1 MRTVS
6 MIALSSVMFILHIM
20 LAPVLEIFT
29 AKIDFIMISVLMLA
43 LFSEKWYPPLLCAV
57 YSGLAVDILTQGE
70 TYINTGIY
78 MFFGLALGILVMLFK
93 NNGFVFSGI
102 SAFACVG
109 LKHLI
114 FVFLLYIM
122 RLSENLTFGTFLYGL
137 PSALYTG
144 VITLGIYF
152 VYKWIFSL
160 PFMKEKTEDDGKY
173 IL

>member
-6 MIALSSVMFILHIM
+6 MIVLSSVMFILHIM

-57 YSGLAVDILTQGE
+57 YSGLAVDITTQAG

-78 MFFGLALGILVMLFK
+78 LFFGLTLGILVMFFK
-93 NNGFVFSGI
+93 NKGFILSGL
-102 SAFACVG
+102 ATFMCVA

-122 RLSENLTFGTFLYGL
+122 QLSQNLSFGTFMFGL

-144 VITLGIYF
+144 IVALGIYF
-152 VYKWIFSL
+152 GYNWIFAL
-160 PFMKEKTEDDGKY
+160 PFMKEKTEDDGKF
-173 IL
+173 II

>member
-43 LFSEKWYPPLLCAV
+43 LFSQKWYPPLICAV
-57 YSGLAVDILTQGE
+57 YSGLAVDITTQAG
-70 TYINTGIY
+70 TYINTGMY
-78 MFFGLALGILVMLFK
+78 LFFGLTLGLLVMFFN
-93 NNGFVFSGI
+93 NNGFVLSGLL
-102 SAFACVG
+102 SFACVAI
-109 LKHLI
+109 KHLI

-122 RLSENLTFGTFLYGL
+122 RLSQTLTFTTFLYGL

-144 VITLGIYF
+144 IVAIGVFFLYR
-152 VYKWIFSL
+152 WIFLL

>member
-43 LFSEKWYPPLLCAV
+43 LFSQKWYPPLICAV
-57 YSGLAVDILTQGE
+57 YSGLAVDITTQTG

-78 MFFGLALGILVMLFK
+78 LFFGIALGLLVMFFN
-93 NNGFVFSGI
+93 NNGFVLSGLL
-102 SAFACVG
+102 SFACVSV
-109 LKHLI
+109 KHLV

-122 RLSENLTFGTFLYGL
+122 RLSQNLTFGTFLYGL

-144 VITLGIYF
+144 VVTTGVFFL
-152 VYKWIFSL
+152 YKWIFLL

>member
-20 LAPVLEIFT
+20 LAPALEIFT

-43 LFSEKWYPPLLCAV
+43 LFTKKWYPSLICAV
-57 YSGLAVDILTQGE
+57 YSGLAVDITTQAG
-70 TYINTGIY
+70 TYINTGVY
-78 MFFGLALGILVMLFK
+78 LFLGLALGVFVTFFYS
-93 NNGFVFSGI
+93 NGFVLSGLI
-102 SAFACVG
+102 SFTCVSF
-109 LKHLI
+109 KHLI

-122 RLSENLTFGTFLYGL
+122 RLSQNLSFITFLYGL

-144 VITLGIYF
+144 VITLGIF
-152 VYKWIFSL
+152 FLYKWIFSL

>member
-6 MIALSSVMFILHIM
+6 MIVLSFIMFILHIV
-20 LAPVLEIFT
+20 LAPAIEIFT
-29 AKIDFIMISVLMLA
+29 AKIDFIMILILMIA
-43 LFSEKWYPPLLCAV
+43 LFTQKWYPPLICAV
-57 YSGLAVDILTQGE
+57 YSGLAVDITTQAS
-70 TYINTGIY
+70 TYVNTGIY
-78 MFFGLALGILVMLFK
+78 LFFGLAIGLFVMFFR
-93 NNGFVFSGI
+93 NNTVAISGI
-102 SAFACVG
+102 SAFTCVA

-122 RLSENLTFGTFLYGL
+122 RFSQNLTFGTFLYGL

-144 VITLGIYF
+144 VIALPLF
-152 VYKWIFSL
+152 FFYKWMFSL

>member
-43 LFSEKWYPPLLCAV
+43 LFSQKWYPPLICAV
-57 YSGLAVDILTQGE
+57 YSGLAVDITTQAG

-78 MFFGLALGILVMLFK
+78 LFFGLTLGLLVTFFY
-93 NNGFVFSGI
+93 NNGFVLSGLI
-102 SAFACVG
+102 SFACVSV
-109 LKHLI
+109 KHLV

-122 RLSENLTFGTFLYGL
+122 RLSQNLTFTTFLYGL

-144 VITLGIYF
+144 VVTIGVFFL
-152 VYKWIFSL
+152 YKWIFSL